1 MENLHVVI
9 NVKDFKNMVV
19 HAESLKTN
27 VTALYS
33 QPSKP
38 LQFSYSAEGMHC
50 EFTLMTIGEAQAAD
64 TTTMVSRP
72 AARAPSTR
80 QTSESRTGAATARH
94 SSEMP
99 PPQAPASRLPA
110 QQPRLGRRVPANGN
124 PPNQSQESQSL
135 FMPEDDDRQWEP
147 LDEREREQDI
157 LGWDASGDHVGILIT
172 SRSWLTHSGCTFA
185 CQLSRQRN
193 CHSAVS

>member
-9 NVKDFKNMVV
+9 NVKDFKNMVI

-50 EFTLMTIGEAQAAD
+50 EFTLMTIGEAQAGDA
-64 TTTMVSRP
+64 TTMVPR
-72 AARAPSTR
+72 PSTGAPPLR
-80 QTSESRTGAATARH
+80 QTSESTGAAAARH
-94 SSEMP
+94 NSEMP

-110 QQPRLGRRVPANGN
+110 QQSRLGRRMPANGN
-124 PPNQSQESQSL
+124 QASQSQESQSL
-135 FMPEDDDRQWEP
+135 FVPEDDDRQWEP
-147 LDEREREQDI
+147 MDEREDDQDV
-157 LGWDASGDHVGILIT
+157 LGWDASGDHVG
-172 SRSWLTHSGCTFA
+172 
-185 CQLSRQRN
+185 
-193 CHSAVS
+193 V